1 MRLGLVLSPAGGA
14 LAKMLPL
21 FRAGLGGRLGSG
33 RQWLSWVS
41 VDDAV
46 GALYHALLD
55 ARCSGP
61 INVTAPEPVTN
72 AQFTTTLGRV
82 LGRPTHLPVPSVA
95 LRAVFGPMAE
105 ETILGSAR
113 VEPKR
118 LRETGYVFRQP
129 TLEAALRHVL
139 GRKG

>member
-1 MRLGLVLSPAGGA
+1 M
-14 LAKMLPL
+14 
-21 FRAGLGGRLGSG
+21 
-33 RQWLSWVS
+33 SWVS

-55 ARCSGP
+55 TRCSGP
-61 INVTAPEPVTN
+61 INVTAPESVTN

-82 LGRPTHLPVPSVA
+82 LRRPTLLPVPSLA

-113 VEPKR
+113 VEPRR

-129 TLEAALRHVL
+129 TLEAALRHVC
-139 GRKG
+139 GR